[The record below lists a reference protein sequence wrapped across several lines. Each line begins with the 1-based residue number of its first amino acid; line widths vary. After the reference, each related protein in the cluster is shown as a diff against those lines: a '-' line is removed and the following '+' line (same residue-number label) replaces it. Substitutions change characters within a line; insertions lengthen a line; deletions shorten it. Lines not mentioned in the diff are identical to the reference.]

1 MQNVFCILCAF
12 QMLYTRNSSPLEE
25 KKKDMNNSIC
35 ISVKQKKNGISTW
48 CHHKAYSS
56 TICSPPTLIITF
68 KYVDIS
74 LRSVFSLAF
83 PEAEVRGPSKGWR
96 KETSLEK
103 KTTQFGKL

>member
-1 MQNVFCILCAF
+1 MFSAFFVHFRCYIPEILV
-12 QMLYTRNSSPLEE
+12 RWKK

-56 TICSPPTLIITF
+56 TICSPPILIIMF

-83 PEAEVRGPSKGWR
+83 SEAEVRGSSKEWR

-103 KTTQFGKL
+103 KNTQFGKL